1 MDCCAVVSK
10 VIEDAFRIIFSGFN
24 ANLER
29 FGCVLDLDLDDLE
42 SQFLLSGII
51 RVKICIDII

>member
-1 MDCCAVVSK
+1 MDCCGVVSK

-29 FGCVLDLDLDDLE
+29 FGCVLDLDDLE
-42 SQFLLSGII
+42 SQFLLSGIF
-51 RVKICIDII
+51 RAKIFIDII

>member
-29 FGCVLDLDLDDLE
+29 FGCVLDLDDLE
-42 SQFLLSGII
+42 SQFLLSGIF
-51 RVKICIDII
+51 RAKIFIDII